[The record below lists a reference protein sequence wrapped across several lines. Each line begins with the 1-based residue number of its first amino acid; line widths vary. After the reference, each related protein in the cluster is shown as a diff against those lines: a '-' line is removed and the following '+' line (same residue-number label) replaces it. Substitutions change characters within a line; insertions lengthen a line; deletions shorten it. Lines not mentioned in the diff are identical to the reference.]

1 MSYPPPS
8 VPSDSPPSA
17 GERPK
22 IKPGKGWY
30 WVGGLLLVVGL
41 IGGAVLGLVGVLN
54 LKNSIEDFGR
64 FKVENGAGAAT
75 VTFEKPGEY
84 SIYYESESK
93 VCGDLGATGAEPCE
107 TVAVQGEDDPP
118 AQLDIAITSGDRSLP
133 IGPAEN
139 SLDYSF
145 SGFSGTE
152 VATVDVDEA
161 GAYSMV
167 VETRRE
173 GEFAIALGKDVVSTI
188 LPWILGALA
197 LAAVGLI
204 LGLLT
209 LILTAVK
216 RRRRKREAAMAA
228 ATAYPTAPAVF
239 TPVAA
244 RPPPAPAPA
253 PVPPVVPVPPIVP
266 TPTGAPPPP
275 RRRLRRPFRF
285 PPGTTPRSPPR
296 RVRTRGRRPPPRRHR
311 RRLERHPS
319 PRRLQPRFSLRSRAR
334 RMTARRRPT
343 TRAGASRRPP
353 RPPTVPKCP
362 RHRLRPRR
370 RLLPGR
376 TDRRLRR
383 SRRPPVRRRGAPCR
397 RPLLRHHR
405 PPEPRPAAPAVFSR
419 PV

>member
-266 TPTGAPPPP
+266 TPTGAPPPAPAPAPAPVPVPARDDAAFAPPAGQDAWAAPSTAPAPPPAGAPPVPPPPPTEVQPSEP
-275 RRRLRRPFRF
+275 RSTDDGETETDDSGWGQPAPSEAADGPQVPPPPPSTPPPA
-285 PPGTTPRSPPR
+285 PPGQDGPPAPPLPAPS
-296 RVRTRGRRPPPRRHR
+296 GPASGSSLPPPPPPPPP
-311 RRLERHPS
+311 PS
-319 PRRLQPRFSLRSRAR
+319 
-334 RMTARRRPT
+334 
-343 TRAGASRRPP
+343 
-353 RPPTVPKCP
+353 
-362 RHRLRPRR
+362 
-370 RLLPGR
+370 
-376 TDRRLRR
+376 
-383 SRRPPVRRRGAPCR
+383 
-397 RPLLRHHR
+397 
-405 PPEPRPAAPAVFSR
+405 
-419 PV
+419 